1 MQTDL
6 SQSKFEVVLYETKE
20 TIEALMAESTAVIEE
35 RDRLVEIKESL
46 ELQNIEEQKI
56 FEEEFEELGKYIKD
70 QNDALESALLRDRK
84 DDPVDKALSDT
95 GLPTTNFDDE
105 DKMAGK
111 VGQLSNFVKNEMSSF
126 ENIQKTISEYEDMFE
141 ELKKM
146 TNTTS
151 LQEIISSYSSHEE
164 EMFSLY
170 SYIQTMNSETESII
184 DSTGALDREI
194 VNYKA
199 EVNRSSF
206 RSAYKKPKRFT
217 TLLIFFFSLFL

>member
-6 SQSKFEVVLYETKE
+6 SQSKFEVILYETKSD
-20 TIEALMAESTAVIEE
+20 IESLMGESTAVIEE
-35 RDRLVEIKESL
+35 RDRLVEAKESL
-46 ELQNIEEQKI
+46 ELQNVEEQKI

-70 QNDALESALLRDRK
+70 QNNALESALLHDRK
-84 DDPVDKALSDT
+84 DDSVDDALGDT
-95 GLPTTNFDDE
+95 LPPADFENE
-105 DKMAGK
+105 DKIAGK

-126 ENIQKTISEYEDMFE
+126 ENTQKTIKEYEEMFE

-170 SYIQTMNSETESII
+170 SYIQTMNSETEAMLDASA
-184 DSTGALDREI
+184 ALDREI
-194 VNYKA
+194 VNCKA
-199 EVNRSSF
+199 EVCNS
-206 RSAYKKPKRFT
+206 
-217 TLLIFFFSLFL
+217 